1 MALSISCPV
10 TFQFIFMLVRQSSV
24 REEKEEKGKEREIE
38 RKVPVMV
45 APYHSLVDPLA
56 V

>member
-10 TFQFIFMLVRQSSV
+10 TFQFIFTLVRQSSV
-24 REEKEEKGKEREIE
+24 REEEEEEGEG
-38 RKVPVMV
+38 RKVSVMV